1 MSKSLSLQFPSVPV
15 NSKQFPLTGLSKY
28 EISQIEKLNMFEQAE
43 KIKSILK
50 STREA
55 DDFRSE
61 HKINNEQKLEE
72 LEREKPKNIDEINR
86 ISMVIDNLEAQ
97 EPKFEKKINELESN
111 LAKRIRIIDELLKSE
126 YGKAAVL
133 LPPAPKGRGKK
144 KKRTRKRKK
153 GKKGKKRKTKK

>member
-1 MSKSLSLQFPSVPV
+1 MSRRVSSSQSNQTLQI
-15 NSKQFPLTGLSKY
+15 PLTGLSKY

-50 STREA
+50 STKEA
-55 DDFRSE
+55 DDFRLAQ
-61 HKINNEQKLEE
+61 KINNEQKLEE

-111 LAKRIRIIDELLKSE
+111 LAKRIGIIHELLKSE

-144 KKRTRKRKK
+144 KEKNSQKKKRKK
-153 GKKGKKRKTKK
+153 RKKRKTKK